1 MANAGRWSNTSV
13 EKAELR
19 GIDGCKLFPRI
30 LERSRQKS
38 KFGERVSGRME
49 LDTESEVNFLK
60 FNDNNWSFSRIEML
74 RFVGKIVVQDRL
86 IISLVDF
93 SVQMINKVKKNHSDV
108 RRRIPVQIRLSR
120 TSRVK

>member
-1 MANAGRWSNTSV
+1 
-13 EKAELR
+13 
-19 GIDGCKLFPRI
+19 
-30 LERSRQKS
+30 
-38 KFGERVSGRME
+38 ME

-74 RFVGKIVVQDRL
+74 RFVGKIVVQDRP